1 MKYRYIICNLFIELY
16 IQKNKMSQLISPLLT
31 AFIIIIFDFQ
41 GPTGPN
47 FTSLPTK
54 LIYV

>member
-1 MKYRYIICNLFIELY
+1 
-16 IQKNKMSQLISPLLT
+16 MSQLISPLLT

-54 LIYV
+54 LIYAHLMAYNGELFARN